1 MLLKRDL
8 RMAVWRNV
16 QYLYVQA
23 QQVQHQNRTT
33 WINMYGYSSV
43 NKMSMSW
50 RYSM

>member
-23 QQVQHQNRTT
+23 QQVQYRNGTT
-33 WINMYGYSSV
+33 LVNMYGYSSV
-43 NKMSMSW
+43 NKMCMSW
-50 RYSM
+50 R